1 MKKPCFL
8 LTWLL
13 ILGFTSCSDSLVY
26 SEYRATTNG
35 SWNRDDIKEFLIS
48 EMDSVVPHDI
58 YIMVR
63 NDYSFPY
70 SNLFLIAELSTPD
83 EEVFRDTLEYE
94 MARPDG
100 NWLGK
105 GAGSVI
111 ENKLWYKENIV
122 FTKAGVYKIQLS
134 HAMRQN
140 GQVDGIDNLKGI
152 TDVGIEVER
161 REQ

>member
-1 MKKPCFL
+1 MRNRIFFSLTFL
-8 LTWLL
+8 
-13 ILGFTSCSDSLVY
+13 FFVSCGDALVY

-35 SWNRDDIKEFLIS
+35 VWSKDDIKEFEVREL
-48 EMDSVVPHDI
+48 DSVVPHDM

-63 NDYSFPY
+63 NDNTFPY
-70 SNLFLIAELSTPD
+70 SNLFLIAEINTPD
-83 EEVFRDTLEYE
+83 DKIIRDTLEYE

-100 NWLGK
+100 KWLGK
-105 GAGSVI
+105 GHGSIV

-122 FTKAGVYKIQLS
+122 FSHPGVYKVQLS

-140 GQVDGIDNLKGI
+140 GKVEGIDNLRGI
-152 TDVGIEVER
+152 TDVGIEIER